1 MGSNSPP
8 ESFIESCGGGG
19 GIYTDTRICV
29 AYLALP
35 RPLFFTKIQDIDLYS
50 KNNEYVNKS
59 LEKYHIIE
67 IMAFFLEVPIK
78 Y

>member
-8 ESFIESCGGGG
+8 ESFIESGGGW
-19 GIYTDTRICV
+19 GIYTDTPICV

-50 KNNEYVNKS
+50 KNKEHVCLLTCMFINMYLRLNT
-59 LEKYHIIE
+59 L
-67 IMAFFLEVPIK
+67 
-78 Y
+78 